1 MDNFKELAMAFA
13 DASIACQADEPLAKH
28 TSFKIGGNCRL
39 LVQPKSKEE
48 VVLALRL
55 CRENGVSFLILGNGS
70 NVLVSDDGFDGVVIL
85 LNNRFAAISM
95 VDETTVKATA
105 GVSLMRLCQYAC
117 EQGLTG
123 LEFAYGIPATVG
135 GAIYM
140 NAGAYGGEMK
150 DVLQCA
156 EHVDEKGVLGS
167 FAGDDLALSY
177 RHSAYTDSPY
187 CILSG
192 TFRLQKGD
200 PKEIRAKMDDIMG
213 RRKSKQP
220 LEYPSAGSTFKRPL
234 GAYAAQL
241 IEECGL
247 KGLTVGGAQVS
258 QKHSGFLIN
267 VNHATCADVKALIAK
282 VQEEVYRQRKI
293 ALECEVKFI
302 DS

>member
-85 LNNRFAAISM
+85 VNNRFAAISM

-123 LEFAYGIPATVG
+123 IGICLWNSG
-135 GAIYM
+135 
-140 NAGAYGGEMK
+140 YGGRRDLHECRCLRRR
-150 DVLQCA
+150 DERCA
-156 EHVDEKGVLGS
+156 S
-167 FAGDDLALSY
+167 M
-177 RHSAYTDSPY
+177 R
-187 CILSG
+187 
-192 TFRLQKGD
+192 
-200 PKEIRAKMDDIMG
+200 
-213 RRKSKQP
+213 
-220 LEYPSAGSTFKRPL
+220 
-234 GAYAAQL
+234 GA
-241 IEECGL
+241 CG
-247 KGLTVGGAQVS
+247 
-258 QKHSGFLIN
+258 
-267 VNHATCADVKALIAK
+267 
-282 VQEEVYRQRKI
+282 
-293 ALECEVKFI
+293 
-302 DS
+302 